1 MTGADTEERLSDKQF
16 TVLSRFIEDHC
27 GIKMPPAK
35 RLMLEARLR
44 KRLRITGKA
53 SFKEYLE
60 YVFSSA
66 GVATELVHMVDQVTT
81 NKTDFF
87 REPHHFDFLVKTALP
102 DLMARYG
109 AGSRKQLMG
118 WSAGCSS
125 GEEPYTLA
133 IVLSEVAEKLGR
145 MDFMILAT
153 DISTKVLTKAAG
165 AIYEEE
171 RIAPVPM
178 NLRKKYLLKSRDH
191 TRKLVRIV
199 PELRERVKFRRLN
212 FMDDDFGMREP
223 FHFIFCRN
231 VFIYFDRPTQERI
244 INSFCKNLVPGGYI
258 FLGHSESI
266 NGLNVPLVPLGPSIY
281 KFPG

>member
-1 MTGADTEERLSDKQF
+1 MDTDFGEKLSDKQF
-16 TVLSRFIEDHC
+16 SVLSRFIEEHC

-44 KRLRITGKA
+44 KRLRVTGKA
-53 SFKEYLE
+53 TFKEYIEFL
-60 YVFSSA
+60 FSQA
-66 GVATELVHMVDQVTT
+66 GIDSELVHMVDQVTT

-109 AGSRKQLMG
+109 AGTRKTLMG

-125 GEEPYTLA
+125 GEEPYTLT
-133 IVLSEVAEKLGR
+133 IVLSEVAEKLGHL
-145 MDFMILAT
+145 DFMILAT
-153 DISTKVLTKAAG
+153 DLSTKVLEKASK

-178 NLRKKYLLKSRDH
+178 DLRKKYLLKSKDH
-191 TRKLVRIV
+191 SRRLVRIV

-212 FMDDDFGMREP
+212 FMDKDFGMREP

-244 INSFCKNLVPGGYI
+244 INGFCKNLVPGGYV

-266 NGLNVPLVPLGPSIY
+266 NGLDVPLVTLGPSIY
-281 KFPG
+281 KLPT